1 MKLALTALGFATL
14 AFAAPAFAQATGD
27 AAAGEK
33 VFNKCQTCHVI
44 ADASGTVL
52 GGRNAKTGPN
62 LYGLPGRTAGT
73 QADFNGYGESL
84 VALGATGFVWD
95 EASFVEYVA
104 DPAKFLKARL
114 DDNGARSKMSFKLGN
129 EKERLDVYAYIASLS
144 PAAAPADGA
153 AAPAADGAAAPAVT
167 N

>member
-1 MKLALTALGFATL
+1 MKLALTALAFASL
-14 AFAAPAFAQATGD
+14 ALAAPAMAQDVTGD
-27 AAAGEK
+27 AAAGER

-44 ADASGTVL
+44 ADADGNVL

-73 QADFNGYGESL
+73 QADFNGYGEDL

-95 EASFVEYVA
+95 EASFVEYAA

-114 DDNGARSKMSFKLGN
+114 DDNGARSKMSFKLAN

-144 PAAAPADGA
+144 PAADA
-153 AAPAADGAAAPAVT
+153 AAPAADGAAPAAT